1 MSVLAL
7 SIWSKFVPVRVIV
20 FAVLSYAT
28 AVIVEAGLEASMA
41 SMSLTPPI
49 LSVPVGTVVEVI
61 TLP

>member
-1 MSVLAL
+1 MSVVAL

-20 FAVLSYAT
+20 LASLLSYAT
-28 AVIVEAGLEASMA
+28 AVIVEAGLEASMSIA
-41 SMSLTPPI
+41 CQPAI

>member
-1 MSVLAL
+1 MSVVAL

-20 FAVLSYAT
+20 PALLSYAT
-28 AVIVEAGLEASMA
+28 AVIVEAGLEASMSIA
-41 SMSLTPPI
+41 CEPEI